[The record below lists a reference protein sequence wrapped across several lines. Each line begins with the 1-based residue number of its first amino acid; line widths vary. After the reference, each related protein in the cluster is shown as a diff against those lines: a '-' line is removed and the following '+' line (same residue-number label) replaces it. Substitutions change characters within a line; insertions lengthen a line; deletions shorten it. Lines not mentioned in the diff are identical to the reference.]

1 MPIILQPNPTIS
13 DLVSPDRAQQN
24 GTLAALA
31 AANVGYFASV
41 VSAASSAIRA
51 ECHRDFTVS
60 SYDEY
65 HSGVPNQRVLRLRQ
79 FPVVAISRVAT
90 AVTALQ
96 VNNSGA
102 AVQRATVAT
111 TATGLT
117 LVTVSSGVA
126 STTALPYSSYPTL
139 AALAAAIAALG
150 AGWSAQTLSGA
161 YGSFAAW
168 PSADLKV
175 TQGAVTAL
183 AGGAMLEIYEDYRA
197 GGWPC
202 DGWADADWAASPG
215 AWRLDAQTGELFGY
229 WPRGQLN
236 IRVDYSAG
244 FAVVPEA
251 VQEACVQLAAD
262 LYGQSQLNGAV
273 QSARLGSAS
282 YSLNTSA
289 LALTRGRK
297 IYGLIAPYIAHDR
310 VIAR

>member
-1 MPIILQPNPTIS
+1 MPIILQPIS
-13 DLVSPDRAQQN
+13 TTANLVSADRAQQN
-24 GTLAALA
+24 ATLAALA
-31 AANVGYFASV
+31 TANAAYFASL
-41 VSAASSAIRA
+41 VSAASGAIRA

-60 SYDEY
+60 SYVEY
-65 HSGVPNQRVLRLRQ
+65 HSGSPNQRVLRLRQ
-79 FPVVAISRVAT
+79 FPVGAISRIAT

-96 VNNSGA
+96 VNNGSA

-117 LVTVSSGVA
+117 LMTVASGVP
-126 STTALPYSSYPTL
+126 STTVLPYAGYPTL
-139 AALAAAIAALG
+139 AALAAAIAGLG
-150 AGWSAQTLSGA
+150 AGWSAQTLSGT

-183 AGGAMLEIYEDYRA
+183 AGGAMLETYEDYRG
-197 GGWPC
+197 GGWPW
-202 DGWADADWAASPG
+202 DAWADADWAASPG
-215 AWRLDAQTGELFGY
+215 GWRLDAQTGELFGH

-244 FAVVPEA
+244 FAVVPQA

-273 QSARLGSAS
+273 ANARLGSAA
-282 YSLNTSA
+282 YTLNTSA
-289 LALTRGRK
+289 RALAQSPR
-297 IYGLIAPYIAHDR
+297 IFGLIAPYIAYDR
-310 VIAR
+310 IIAR